1 MVLPAAIPHP
11 SLLRPSL
18 MTKLNRKETNLAPV
32 ISERPHRHPHHVA
45 VTRARSSDPLDE
57 LEREDFF
64 RLKKI
69 QGYKKR
75 EIERQMAAAKL
86 FAEEQLAEDL
96 ALKRGISVG
105 VAANLLGA
113 GG

>member
-1 MVLPAAIPHP
+1 
-11 SLLRPSL
+11 
-18 MTKLNRKETNLAPV
+18 
-32 ISERPHRHPHHVA
+32 
-45 VTRARSSDPLDE
+45 
-57 LEREDFF
+57 
-64 RLKKI
+64 
-69 QGYKKR
+69 
-75 EIERQMAAAKL
+75 MAAAKL